1 VALSAGAR
9 LGPYEI
15 ISAIGAGGM
24 GEVYRARD
32 SRLQRDIALKI
43 LPDVFATD
51 PERLARFEREAQVL
65 ASLNHPHIA
74 AIHGFE
80 ESAGV
85 RALVLELVEG
95 ETLADRLTRGPLPI
109 DDALPI
115 ATQIAEALQSAHEQ
129 GIVHRDL
136 KPANIKITLDG
147 IVKVL
152 DFGLAKLAQS
162 TDVHRTDARPQ
173 SRPHDLTMSPTITSP
188 AAMTGVGVLLGTAA
202 YMSPEQAKGR
212 DADKRSDVWAFG
224 CVFYEMLTGRRAFE
238 GADIGDTL
246 ASVIKGDAD
255 WSRLPPGLSPAHRT
269 VIERCLVT
277 DRRKRIADISV
288 AHFLLTEHTRT
299 APPASSLADTSH
311 PQPLWRRWAPIGA
324 AIILT
329 TAITAVAVWS
339 FRPPPAAR
347 AVSKFSIPL
356 VEGTAFTS
364 GQPVAISP
372 DGSQIVY
379 TANQQLYVRVL
390 SETEARPI
398 PGTFSLATLIR
409 FPVFS
414 PDGQSI
420 AFWSQTDRTL
430 RRIPVTGGVSVPL
443 CEISPF
449 PMGLSW
455 DGEWILFGHRGGV
468 SRVSANGGKPEV
480 LVTTK
485 SDEFAGTP
493 QMVPG
498 KRAVLFSLATG
509 NTLDRW
515 DTAAVMVQNLESGER
530 KSIVRGGSDARYVPT
545 GHLVYA
551 VGGTVR
557 AVQFDLDRLEV
568 TGGAVPVINGVQR
581 VGAQLLSALAT
592 GSAYYDFSDSGSLI
606 YVPGPTA
613 VLSQTSL
620 AFFDRDGMVKPLGL
634 PPCAYGFA
642 RISPDGKRIAYGTD
656 DGKEADVWVYELSG
670 QAQPRRLTFGGAN
683 RFPIWSADGARVAF
697 QSDRE
702 GDRGIWWQ
710 PVEGGTAARLTTPED
725 KDVAHVPDAF
735 SPDRQSLSF
744 TARKGETSSA
754 IWLLSLTDKRV
765 AVFSTS
771 STNVSRAA
779 FSPDGRWLAY
789 QSSDAATAGVLVEPF
804 PPTGT
809 VNQVAR
815 RTAATPH
822 HPFWSHDGSELF
834 YLPGPNA
841 FAVVRVTTQSG
852 FSVSN
857 SVSLP
862 RGVFLEGGPDAV
874 RNLDVLP
881 DGRFIGIVDA
891 DQSQS
896 GKASAPQINVVLNWF
911 DELKRQ
917 VPTK

>member
-1 VALSAGAR
+1 
-9 LGPYEI
+9 
-15 ISAIGAGGM
+15 M

-32 SRLQRDIALKI
+32 GRLQRDIALKI
-43 LPDVFATD
+43 LPDAFAA

-65 ASLNHPHIA
+65 AALNHPHIA

-80 ESAGV
+80 ESNGI

-95 ETLADRLTRGPLPI
+95 ETVADRLVNGPMPV
-109 DDALPI
+109 DEAVNV
-115 ATQIAEALQSAHEQ
+115 ATQIAEALQFAHEQ
-129 GIVHRDL
+129 GIIHRDL
-136 KPANIKITLDG
+136 KPANIKITSDG
-147 IVKVL
+147 TVKVL
-152 DFGLAKLAQS
+152 DFGLAKLAQAQPPTS
-162 TDVHRTDARPQ
+162 AATAPK
-173 SRPHDLTMSPTITSP
+173 PHVADLTMSPTITSP

-202 YMSPEQAKGR
+202 YMAPEQAKGR
-212 DADKRSDVWAFG
+212 EADKRCDIWAFG
-224 CVFYEMLTGRRAFE
+224 CVFYEMVTGRPAFE
-238 GADIGDTL
+238 GEDIGDTL

-255 WSRLPPGLSPAHRT
+255 WSRLPSGLSQAHRT
-269 VIERCLVT
+269 VIERCLVK

-288 AHFLLTEHTRT
+288 AHFLLTEHAH
-299 APPASSLADTSH
+299 APEPSASGPPGT
-311 PQPLWRRWAPIGA
+311 PQPRPLWKRWAPFA
-324 AIILT
+324 AAVVLT
-329 TAITAVAVWS
+329 SGITALAVWS
-339 FRPPPAAR
+339 FRPPPVAR
-347 AVSKFSIPL
+347 AVSRFSIPL

-379 TANQQLYVRVL
+379 TANQRLYLRSL
-390 SETEARPI
+390 SDTDSTPI
-398 PGTFSLATLIR
+398 PGTFSTTSATLIR

-414 PDGQSI
+414 PDGRSI

-430 RRIPVTGGVSVPL
+430 RRIPITGGVSVPL

-449 PMGLSW
+449 PLGLSW
-455 DGEWILFGHRGGV
+455 DGEWILFGHSGGV

-485 SDEFAGTP
+485 PEEYAGTP
-493 QMVPG
+493 RMVPG
-498 KRAVLFSLATG
+498 KRAVLFSLSAG

-515 DTAAVMVQNLESGER
+515 DTAELVVQNLESGER
-530 KSIVRGGSDARYVPT
+530 KSLVRGGSDARYVPT
-545 GHLVYA
+545 GHLVYS

-557 AVQFDLDRLEV
+557 AAPFNLDRLEV
-568 TGGAVPVINGVQR
+568 TGGAVPVILGVQR

-592 GSAYYDFSDSGSLI
+592 GSAYYSFSDSGSLI
-606 YVPGPTA
+606 YVPGPTSP
-613 VLSQTSL
+613 LSQTSL
-620 AFFDRDGMVKPLGL
+620 ALLDRDGGVRPLGL
-634 PPCAYGFA
+634 PPGSFGFP

-656 DGKEADVWVYELSG
+656 DGKEADVWVYALSG

-710 PVEGGTAARLTTPED
+710 PVDGGTAERLTTPAE
-725 KDVAHVPDAF
+725 KDVAHVPDSF
-735 SPDRQSLSF
+735 SADRQSLSF
-744 TARKGETSSA
+744 TARTGMTSSA
-754 IWLLSLTDKRV
+754 IWILSLTDKK
-765 AVFSTS
+765 ATVFSRS
-771 STNVSRAA
+771 SAFVSRSA

-804 PPTGT
+804 PRTGT
-809 VNQVAR
+809 INQVAR
-815 RTAATPH
+815 RAAATPH
-822 HPFWSHDGSELF
+822 HPFWSHDGRELF

-891 DQSQS
+891 DQAQS

-911 DELKRQ
+911 EDLRRLA
-917 VPTK
+917 PAR